1 MTGPIARTGSTVFP
15 KVSDMSLHPN
25 IDPGLGAALLASPV
39 PLADMSTVRQEDL
52 PDIRAQMNAMR
63 AAMAPVALDERVTI
77 EDRMVPGPEGEPDI
91 RLRIYRLADQE
102 GAVPGVYWIHGGGM
116 IIGDPEM
123 DDPRMVEY
131 VVQLGCVAVSVD
143 YRLAPEHPHPA
154 PVEDCYAGLV
164 WTAKNAAELGIDPD
178 RLAVG
183 GLSAGGGLA
192 AGTVL
197 LARDRGGPALAFQLL
212 VCPMLDDRNV
222 TPSSREFAE
231 AVVWNRDA
239 NLFGWTALLGDAAG
253 SDDVSPYAAPARAT
267 DLSGLP
273 PAYIDVGELEVFRD
287 ECIDYAQ
294 RLVQAGVS
302 TEFHLYPGAFHGF
315 DGMIPEAEISRRAA
329 AERVVALRRALLR

>member
-1 MTGPIARTGSTVFP
+1 ME
-15 KVSDMSLHPN
+15 LHPN
-25 IDPGLGAALLASPV
+25 IDPELGAALLRSPLPASD
-39 PLADMSTVRQEDL
+39 LSAIRLEDL
-52 PDIRAQMNAMR
+52 PGIRVQMNAMR
-63 AAMAPVALDERVTI
+63 AAMAPVALDDRVTI

-91 RLRIYRLADQE
+91 RLRIYRLAGQE

-123 DDPRMVEY
+123 DDLRMVEY
-131 VVQLGCVAVSVD
+131 VIRLGCVAVSVD

-178 RLAVG
+178 RIAVG

-231 AVVWNRDA
+231 AVVWNRGA
-239 NLFGWTALLGDAAG
+239 NLLGWSALLGDAAG
-253 SDDVSPYAAPARAT
+253 TDDVSPYAAPARMA

-273 PAYIDVGELEVFRD
+273 PAYLDVGELEVFRD
-287 ECIDYAQ
+287 ECVDYAQ

-302 TEFHLYPGAFHGF
+302 TEFHLYPGAFHSF

>member
-1 MTGPIARTGSTVFP
+1 
-15 KVSDMSLHPN
+15 
-25 IDPGLGAALLASPV
+25 
-39 PLADMSTVRQEDL
+39 
-52 PDIRAQMNAMR
+52 
-63 AAMAPVALDERVTI
+63 
-77 EDRMVPGPEGEPDI
+77 
-91 RLRIYRLADQE
+91 
-102 GAVPGVYWIHGGGM
+102 
-116 IIGDPEM
+116 
-123 DDPRMVEY
+123 MVEY
-131 VVQLGCVAVSVD
+131 AVQLGCVVVSVE

-222 TPSSREFAE
+222 TPSSHEFAE
-231 AVVWNRDA
+231 AVVWNRAA

-253 SDDVSPYAAPARAT
+253 TDEVSPYAAPARAT

-287 ECIDYAQ
+287 ECVDYAQ

-315 DGMIPEAEISRRAA
+315 DGMIPDAEISRRAA

>member
-1 MTGPIARTGSTVFP
+1 MTGPTVRNGTVVFP
-15 KVSDMSLHPN
+15 KVSDMALHPN
-25 IDPGLGAALLASPV
+25 IDPELGAALLESPI
-39 PLADMSTVRQEDL
+39 PLADLSTVRQEDL

-77 EDRMVPGPEGEPDI
+77 EDRMVPGPEGEPDV

-102 GAVPGVYWIHGGGM
+102 EAVPGVYWIHGGGM

-123 DDPRMVEY
+123 DDQRMVEY
-131 VVQLGCVAVSVD
+131 VLQLGCVAVSVD

-164 WTAKNAAELGIDPD
+164 WSAKNAAELGIDPD

-222 TPSSREFAE
+222 TPSSQEFAE
-231 AVVWNRDA
+231 AVVWNRGA